1 MNRNARILLLLSL
14 FALPGTEASAAP
26 EKKAGTITP
35 VPFNEVTLTGGFWAD
50 RMRTELDVTVPFSV
64 SQCGPAVERFRRCA
78 AYMRGEETEL
88 PEPHRFISSDLY
100 KVMEGVAYSLMA
112 RRDAKLE
119 AFMDETIGL
128 IGASQ
133 QADGYLYISH
143 ICHNPS
149 IPDMGDRPYSLLN
162 YSHELY
168 NVGHLYEAAVA
179 YYQATGKRSLLDIAI
194 RNARHVNRVF
204 FEGDPDYN
212 GGKPVMQAPGH
223 EEIELALCKL
233 YRVTGDGLY
242 LEMAKRFLD
251 IRGVTFRPD
260 GEGVLAPSYAQQHLP
275 VAEQMEP
282 VGHAVRAAY
291 LYTAMAQVDALTG
304 RNDYERALR
313 SIWTNLVSTRMH
325 ITGGLGAVAG
335 MEGFGAEYELPNKT
349 AYDETCAAVGNVF
362 FNQGMFLSSGKAEYL
377 DVAEVSIFNNALA
390 GISLSGDRFF
400 YVNPLEA
407 DNEYR
412 FNHGAGGRVPWFGCA
427 CCPPNIS
434 RMILQIPGYMYAYDN
449 SRLYLTLYGSS
460 RTSVPME
467 DSAVGIEQRSGYP
480 FDGRVRVELTP
491 EKAMRFGLCMRIPT
505 WCSQGQFMPGGLYT
519 YQDTTDKEIE
529 VRVNGRTAEYRMEN
543 GFAVIDRKWKK
554 GDVVELNLPMPVRRV
569 RCDGRVEE
577 NVGTSAVTR
586 GPLVYCA
593 EEADNGTVQQL
604 QLGKGQADVRT
615 VSEGVLQGI
624 PRIDLPGSRTGE
636 DMAES
641 DVTVR
646 FIPYYAWCNRGDNQS
661 MRIWIPNRGEH
672 RAAER
677 TEETIADRIASVQ
690 ASSAAEGT
698 PPATV
703 CDGKAARRS
712 DEDNI
717 QKWVSRIEDR
727 TPRIEISFDRPV
739 ELSAISVFWVCG
751 RKVELP
757 ESWSVSCLTE
767 GVWRPM
773 ELYITD
779 SYQTQPNRF
788 NVVHPAAAPLRCEA
802 VRIVMTPRAERTVGI
817 SEIRFD

>member
-1 MNRNARILLLLSL
+1 MNRNARILLLLAL
-14 FALPGTEASAAP
+14 LALPGTEASAAP

-50 RMRTELDVTVPFSV
+50 RMRTELDVTVPFSFE
-64 SQCGPAVERFRRCA
+64 QAKPAIEQIRCGA
-78 AYMRGEETEL
+78 AFLQNRPTDPPIPNGPL
-88 PEPHRFISSDLY
+88 SSDLY
-100 KVMEGVAYSLMA
+100 KIMEGGAYSLMLRSNPA
-112 RRDAKLE
+112 LE
-119 AFMDETIGL
+119 ARMDSL
-128 IGASQ
+128 ILLLGQAQ
-133 QADGYLYISH
+133 QADGYLYVCH
-143 ICHNPS
+143 TCHN
-149 IPDMGDRPYSLLN
+149 IDAFWMGEKPYSKVV

-194 RNARHVNRVF
+194 KSARHVNRVF
-204 FEGDPDYN
+204 FEGDPNYN

-233 YRVTGDGLY
+233 YRVTGDRLY

-260 GEGVLAPSYAQQHLP
+260 GEGFLNPTYAQQHAP
-275 VAEQMEP
+275 VTKQTEP
-282 VGHAVRAAY
+282 VGHAVRATY
-291 LYTAMAQVDALTG
+291 LYTAMAYVDALTG
-304 RNDYERALR
+304 ERNYGQALD
-313 SIWTNLVSTRMH
+313 SIWHNLMRSRIY
-325 ITGGLGAVAG
+325 ITGGLGAQAEI
-335 MEGFGAEYELPNKT
+335 EGFGPAYKLPNKT
-349 AYDETCAAVGNVF
+349 AYSETCAAVGNVF

-467 DSAVGIEQRSGYP
+467 DSAVGIEQRSDYP

-661 MRIWIPNRGEH
+661 MRVWIPNRGEH
-672 RAAER
+672 RAADR

-703 CDGKAARRS
+703 CYGKAARRS

-779 SYQTQPNRF
+779 SYQTQPDRF

-802 VRIVMTPRAERTVGI
+802 VRIEMTPRAERTVGI